1 MSREFD
7 RQQPVGPGRELERTI
22 SLMVDAPEE
31 VHLGHY
37 RQRGS
42 TSFKVRVAQEDLG
55 KLIGR
60 QGRTA
65 RALRALLALRGEV
78 DGRRYSLEIRPS

>member
-1 MSREFD
+1 MSQEFD
-7 RQQPVGPGRELERTI
+7 RRQPVGPERDLERTI
-22 SLMVDAPEE
+22 SLMVDAPDE
-31 VHLGHY
+31 VCLDRY
-37 RQRGS
+37 RQRGA

-78 DGRRYSLEIRPS
+78 DDQRYTLEIRPS

>member
-1 MSREFD
+1 MSQEFD
-7 RQQPVGPGRELERTI
+7 RRQPVGPERDLERAI
-22 SLMVDAPEE
+22 SLMVDVPDE
-31 VHLGHY
+31 VHIGRY
-37 RQRGS
+37 RQRGT

-78 DGRRYSLEIRPS
+78 DGQRYTLEIRPS